1 MSVRFTKRLSKQS
14 LSQPASDEKL
24 QKLLS
29 QWGIASRRQAEQL
42 IANGRITV
50 NGVKAHIGQRANP
63 AVDDI
68 RIDGRPLKPENRPD
82 KRYVLLNKPR
92 GVVSTCD
99 DPQGRKTVIDLL
111 PPELRQGDIRLH
123 PVGRLDTDS
132 TGALLLTNHGQLT
145 QTLTH
150 PRHHIAKTYR
160 VRVEGSPTEEAIGQW
175 RTGVSLA
182 GRVTAPAQVKM
193 IHSKPPAL
201 LEIVLREGRNRQI
214 RRVAEQL
221 GHPVVKLHRTAI
233 GCITLGDLPP
243 GHCRELTSQEIKKL
257 LDLL

>member
-1 MSVRFTKRLSKQS
+1 M
-14 LSQPASDEKL
+14 
-24 QKLLS
+24 
-29 QWGIASRRQAEQL
+29 ASRRQAEQL
-42 IANGRITV
+42 IIDGHITV

-63 AVDDI
+63 AIDDI
-68 RIDGRPLKPENRPD
+68 CIDGRSLNLDNRPD
-82 KRYVLLNKPR
+82 KCYFLLNKPR

-111 PPELRQGDIRLH
+111 PKELENVRLH

-160 VRVEGSPTEEAIGQW
+160 VKVQGCPTTQVIEQW
-175 RTGVSLA
+175 RQGVSLE
-182 GRVTAPAQVKM
+182 GRMTAPAKVNVLN
-193 IHSKPPAL
+193 SKSPAL

-214 RRVAEQL
+214 RRVAEKL
-221 GHPVVKLHRTAI
+221 GHPVLRLHRTAI
-233 GCITLGDLPP
+233 GSVHLGDLPM
-243 GHCRELTSQEIKKL
+243 GTCRELTPQELKKL
-257 LDLL
+257 LDLI